1 MEKSHRFS
9 FVYAKFLAEK
19 TKFCK
24 RVGFKND
31 EEVERQIVEM

>member
-1 MEKSHRFS
+1 MN
-9 FVYAKFLAEK
+9 AKFLAEK

-31 EEVERQIVEM
+31 AEAEKQIDEM